1 MHRKPTISH
10 SVHQKTVTAAM
21 RKTILSLLKVL
32 KFDQKYQKIMQ
43 EDFHEKSADIKYRP
57 TTANCFLGKQLV
69 LFIQQVLSMYNKNY
83 NLMK

>member
-43 EDFHEKSADIKYRP
+43 EDFYERSADIKYRP
-57 TTANCFLGKQLV
+57 TTAV
-69 LFIQQVLSMYNKNY
+69 S
-83 NLMK
+83 